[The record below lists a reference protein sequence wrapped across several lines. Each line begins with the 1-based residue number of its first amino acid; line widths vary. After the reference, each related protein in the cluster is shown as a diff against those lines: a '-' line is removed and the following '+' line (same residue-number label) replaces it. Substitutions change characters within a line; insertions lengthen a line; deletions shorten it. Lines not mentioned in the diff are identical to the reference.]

1 MRVIARMPN
10 EPAGAVT
17 AAGVSTGEGMSRVLG
32 SVVEFGAAAVV
43 TT

>member
-10 EPAGAVT
+10 EAVDAGA
-17 AAGVSTGEGMSRVLG
+17 AAGASGGDEVSLVLG

>member
-10 EPAGAVT
+10 EPADAGA
-17 AAGVSTGEGMSRVLG
+17 AAGMSAGEGVSRVLG